1 MISNFEYKNFCI
13 SVAEEAGKFVMNY
26 FDKDFEVFS
35 KDTKNNLVTEVDK
48 GCQELVKNKISNRF
62 PDHSIIGEED
72 GSSSLR
78 NSSEFTWVIDPIDG
92 TTNFAN
98 GLPNFS
104 ISIGLLK
111 NSEPIA
117 GSIWIPWPNEN
128 RCLIFSTAKGEGS
141 WIDNKKIDINN
152 PQFSLGEG
160 AISSYSS
167 FSPIFGNK
175 SRKIKPMNN
184 RLRGDK
190 RVIGSVAYE
199 MAMLSKGVISFAL
212 LGPAFIWDFGAG
224 LLLIKEAGG
233 VVLELDNNY
242 EPKSE
247 FTSFL
252 NTNYQKDEETFVKL
266 KNWTGKFIAG
276 NSDIMKLNNHEKFV

>member
-13 SVAEEAGKFVMNY
+13 LVAEEAGKFVMNY

-48 GCQELVKNKISNRF
+48 GCQELIKNKISDRF

-72 GSSSLR
+72 EDSSIS
-78 NSSEFTWVIDPIDG
+78 NISEFTWVVDPIDG

-128 RCLIFSTAKGEGS
+128 RCLIFSTAKDEGS
-141 WIDNKKIDINN
+141 WIDNRKIDINN

-175 SRKIKPMNN
+175 SRKGLTASIA
-184 RLRGDK
+184 REILESELAD
-190 RVIGSVAYE
+190 
-199 MAMLSKGVISFAL
+199 ISL
-212 LGPAFIWDFGAG
+212 MD
-224 LLLIKEAGG
+224 LLIRFLAF
-233 VVLELDNNY
+233 DAA
-242 EPKSE
+242 S
-247 FTSFL
+247 SF
-252 NTNYQKDEETFVKL
+252 F
-266 KNWTGKFIAG
+266 
-276 NSDIMKLNNHEKFV
+276 

>member
-13 SVAEEAGKFVMNY
+13 LVAEEVGKFVMNY

-48 GCQELVKNKISNRF
+48 GCQELIKNKISNRF

-72 GSSSLR
+72 GDSSIS
-78 NSSEFTWVIDPIDG
+78 NTSEFTWVVDPIDG

-128 RCLIFSTAKGEGS
+128 RCLIFSTAKDEGS
-141 WIDNKKIDINN
+141 WIDNRKIDINN

-252 NTNYQKDEETFVKL
+252 NTNYQKDEETFEKL

-276 NSDIMKLNNHEKFV
+276 NPDIMKLNNHEKFV

>member
-1 MISNFEYKNFCI
+1 LISNFEYKNFCI
-13 SVAEEAGKFVMNY
+13 LVAEEAGKFVMNY

-48 GCQELVKNKISNRF
+48 GCQELIKNKISDRF

-72 GSSSLR
+72 GDSSIS
-78 NSSEFTWVIDPIDG
+78 NISEFTWVVDPIDG

-128 RCLIFSTAKGEGS
+128 RCLIFSTAKDEGS
-141 WIDNKKIDINN
+141 WIDNRKIDINN

-175 SRKIKPMNN
+175 SRKIKPMNI

-199 MAMLSKGVISFAL
+199 MAMLTKGVISFAL

-252 NTNYQKDEETFVKL
+252 NTNYQKDEETFEKL

-276 NSDIMKLNNHEKFV
+276 NPDIMKLNNHEKFV

>member
-13 SVAEEAGKFVMNY
+13 LVAEEAGKFVMNY

-48 GCQELVKNKISNRF
+48 GCQELIKNKISDRF

-72 GSSSLR
+72 EDSSIS
-78 NSSEFTWVIDPIDG
+78 NISEFTWVVDPIDG

-128 RCLIFSTAKGEGS
+128 RCLIFSTAKDEGS
-141 WIDNKKIDINN
+141 WIDNRKIDINN

-175 SRKIKPMNN
+175 SRKIKPMNI

-199 MAMLSKGVISFAL
+199 MAMLTKGVISFAL

-252 NTNYQKDEETFVKL
+252 NTNYQKDEETFEKL

-276 NSDIMKLNNHEKFV
+276 NPDIMKLNNHEKFV

>member
-13 SVAEEAGKFVMNY
+13 LVAEEAGKFVMNY

-48 GCQELVKNKISNRF
+48 GCQELIKNKISNRF

-72 GSSSLR
+72 GDSSIS
-78 NSSEFTWVIDPIDG
+78 NISKFTWVVDPIDG

-128 RCLIFSTAKGEGS
+128 RCLIFSTAKDEGS
-141 WIDNKKIDINN
+141 WIDNRKIDINN

-175 SRKIKPMNN
+175 SRKIKPMNI

-199 MAMLSKGVISFAL
+199 MAMLTKGVISFAL

-252 NTNYQKDEETFVKL
+252 NTNYQKDEETFEKL

-276 NSDIMKLNNHEKFV
+276 NPDIMKLNNHDKFV

>member
-13 SVAEEAGKFVMNY
+13 LVAEEAGKFVMNY

-48 GCQELVKNKISNRF
+48 GCQELIKNKISNRF

-72 GSSSLR
+72 GDSSIS
-78 NSSEFTWVIDPIDG
+78 NISEFTWVVDPIDG

-128 RCLIFSTAKGEGS
+128 RCLIFSTAKDEGS
-141 WIDNKKIDINN
+141 WIDNRKIDINN

-175 SRKIKPMNN
+175 SRKIKPMNI

-199 MAMLSKGVISFAL
+199 MAMLTKGVISFAL

-252 NTNYQKDEETFVKL
+252 NTNYQKDEETFEKL

-276 NSDIMKLNNHEKFV
+276 NPDIMKLNNHEKFV

>member
-13 SVAEEAGKFVMNY
+13 LVAEEAGKFVMNY

-48 GCQELVKNKISNRF
+48 GCQELIKNKISNRF

-72 GSSSLR
+72 GDSSIS
-78 NSSEFTWVIDPIDG
+78 NISEFTWVVDPIDG

-128 RCLIFSTAKGEGS
+128 RCLIFSTAKDEGS
-141 WIDNKKIDINN
+141 WIDNRKIDINN

-175 SRKIKPMNN
+175 SRKIKPMNI

-199 MAMLSKGVISFAL
+199 MAMLTKGVISFSL

-252 NTNYQKDEETFVKL
+252 NTNYQKDEETFEKL

-276 NSDIMKLNNHEKFV
+276 NPDIMKLNNHEKFV

>member
-13 SVAEEAGKFVMNY
+13 LVAEEAGKFVMNY

-48 GCQELVKNKISNRF
+48 GCQELIKNKISDRF

-72 GSSSLR
+72 GDSSIS
-78 NSSEFTWVIDPIDG
+78 NISKFTWVVDPIDG

-128 RCLIFSTAKGEGS
+128 RCLIFSTAKDEGS
-141 WIDNKKIDINN
+141 WIDNRKIDINN

-175 SRKIKPMNN
+175 SRKIKPMNI

-199 MAMLSKGVISFAL
+199 MAMLTKGVISFAL

-252 NTNYQKDEETFVKL
+252 NTNYQKDEETFEKL

-276 NSDIMKLNNHEKFV
+276 NPDIMKLNNHEKFV

>member
-1 MISNFEYKNFCI
+1 LISNSEYKKFCI
-13 SVAEEAGKFVMNY
+13 LLAEEAGKFVMNY
-26 FDKDFEVFS
+26 FDEDFEVFS
-35 KDTKNNLVTEVDK
+35 KDRKNNLVTEVDK
-48 GCQELVKNKISNRF
+48 GCQDLIKNRISKRF
-62 PDHSIIGEED
+62 PYHNIIGEED
-72 GSSSLR
+72 DPSEIK
-78 NSSEFTWVIDPIDG
+78 NVSEFVWVIDPIDG

-104 ISIGLLK
+104 ISIALLK
-111 NSEPIA
+111 NSAPIA
-117 GSIWIPWPNEN
+117 GSIWIPWPNEKKS
-128 RCLIFSTAKGEGS
+128 LIFSTAKDGGS
-141 WIDNKKIDINN
+141 WIGNSKISINKSN
-152 PQFSLGEG
+152 FSIGEG

-175 SRKIKPMNN
+175 DRKIKSMNK

-199 MAMLSKGVISFAL
+199 IAMLAKGVVSLAL

-233 VVLELDNNY
+233 IVLELDNNY

-247 FTSFL
+247 FNSFL
-252 NTNYQKDEETFVKL
+252 NENYQKDQETFIKL
-266 KNWTGKFIAG
+266 RNWTGKFIAG
-276 NSDIMKLNNHEKFV
+276 NADIMKLDNHEKFV

>member
-1 MISNFEYKNFCI
+1 
-13 SVAEEAGKFVMNY
+13 MNY
-26 FDKDFEVFS
+26 FHKDFEVFS

-48 GCQELVKNKISNRF
+48 GCQELIKNKISNRF

-72 GSSSLR
+72 GDSSIS
-78 NSSEFTWVIDPIDG
+78 NISEFTWVVDPIDG

-141 WIDNKKIDINN
+141 WIDNRKIDINN

-175 SRKIKPMNN
+175 SRKIKPMNI

-199 MAMLSKGVISFAL
+199 MAMLTKGVISFSL

-224 LLLIKEAGG
+224 LLLIKESGG

-252 NTNYQKDEETFVKL
+252 NTNYQKDEETFEKL

-276 NSDIMKLNNHEKFV
+276 NPDIMKLNNHEKFV

>member
-1 MISNFEYKNFCI
+1 LISNFEYKKFC
-13 SVAEEAGKFVMNY
+13 VFLAEEAGKFVMNY

-35 KDTKNNLVTEVDK
+35 KDRKNNLVTEVDK
-48 GCQELVKNKISNRF
+48 GCQDLIINRISERF
-62 PDHSIIGEED
+62 PDHNIIGEED
-72 GSSSLR
+72 DSLEIG
-78 NSSEFTWVIDPIDG
+78 NISEFVWVIDPIDG

-117 GSIWIPWPNEN
+117 GSIWTPWPNEK

-141 WIDNKKIDINN
+141 WIEDSKISISESH
-152 PQFSLGEG
+152 FSIGEG

-175 SRKIKPMNN
+175 DRKIKPINK

-199 MAMLSKGVISFAL
+199 MAMLAKGVVSFAL

-233 VVLELDNNY
+233 IVLELDNNY

-247 FTSFL
+247 FNSFL
-252 NTNYQKDEETFVKL
+252 NENYQKDEETFIRL
-266 KNWTGKFIAG
+266 RNWTGKFIAG
-276 NSDIMKLNNHEKFV
+276 NAEIMKLDNHEKFV

>member
-13 SVAEEAGKFVMNY
+13 LVAEEAGKFVMNY

-48 GCQELVKNKISNRF
+48 GCQELIKNKISNRF

-72 GSSSLR
+72 GDSSIS
-78 NSSEFTWVIDPIDG
+78 NISEFTWVVDPIDG

-141 WIDNKKIDINN
+141 WIDNRKIDINN

-175 SRKIKPMNN
+175 SRKIKPMNI

-199 MAMLSKGVISFAL
+199 MAMLTKGVISFAL

-252 NTNYQKDEETFVKL
+252 NTNYQKDEETFEKL

-276 NSDIMKLNNHEKFV
+276 NPDIMKLNNHEKFV

>member
-13 SVAEEAGKFVMNY
+13 LVAEEAGKFVMNY

-48 GCQELVKNKISNRF
+48 GCQELIKNKISNRF

-72 GSSSLR
+72 GDSSIS
-78 NSSEFTWVIDPIDG
+78 NISEFTWVVDPIDG

-128 RCLIFSTAKGEGS
+128 RCLIFSTAKDEGS
-141 WIDNKKIDINN
+141 WIDNRKIDINN

-175 SRKIKPMNN
+175 SRKIKPMNI

-199 MAMLSKGVISFAL
+199 MAMLTKGVISFAL

-252 NTNYQKDEETFVKL
+252 NTNYQKDEETFEKL

-276 NSDIMKLNNHEKFV
+276 NPDIMKLNNHDKFV

>member
-13 SVAEEAGKFVMNY
+13 LVAEEAGKFVMNY

-48 GCQELVKNKISNRF
+48 GCQELIKNIISYRF
-62 PDHSIIGEED
+62 PYDSIIGEED
-72 GSSSLR
+72 GDSSIS
-78 NSSEFTWVIDPIDG
+78 NISEFTWVVDPIDG

-141 WIDNKKIDINN
+141 WIDNRKIDINN

-175 SRKIKPMNN
+175 SRKIKPMNI

-199 MAMLSKGVISFAL
+199 MAMLTKGVISFAL

-276 NSDIMKLNNHEKFV
+276 NPDIMKLNNHEKFV

>member
-13 SVAEEAGKFVMNY
+13 LVAEEAGKFVMNY

-48 GCQELVKNKISNRF
+48 GCQELIKNKISNRF

-72 GSSSLR
+72 GDSSLS
-78 NSSEFTWVIDPIDG
+78 NISEFTWVIDPIDG

-111 NSEPIA
+111 NSVPIA

-128 RCLIFSTAKGEGS
+128 RCLIFSTAKDEGS
-141 WIDNKKIDINN
+141 WIDNRKIDINN

-175 SRKIKPMNN
+175 SRKIKPMNI

-199 MAMLSKGVISFAL
+199 MAMLTKGVISFAL

-252 NTNYQKDEETFVKL
+252 NTNYQKDEETFEKL

-276 NSDIMKLNNHEKFV
+276 NPDIMKLNNHEKFV

>member
-13 SVAEEAGKFVMNY
+13 LVAEEAGKFVMNY

-48 GCQELVKNKISNRF
+48 GCQELIKNKISDRF

-72 GSSSLR
+72 GDSSIS
-78 NSSEFTWVIDPIDG
+78 NTSEFTWVVDPIDG

-128 RCLIFSTAKGEGS
+128 RCLIFSTAKDEGS
-141 WIDNKKIDINN
+141 WIDNRKIDINN

-175 SRKIKPMNN
+175 SRKIKPMNI

-199 MAMLSKGVISFAL
+199 MAMLTKGVISFAL

-252 NTNYQKDEETFVKL
+252 NTNYQKDEETFEKL

-276 NSDIMKLNNHEKFV
+276 NPDIMKLNNHEKFV

>member
-1 MISNFEYKNFCI
+1 LISNFEYKNFCI
-13 SVAEEAGKFVMNY
+13 LVAEEAGKFVMNY

-48 GCQELVKNKISNRF
+48 GCQELIKNKISNRF

-72 GSSSLR
+72 GDSSIS
-78 NSSEFTWVIDPIDG
+78 NISEFTWVVDPIDG

-128 RCLIFSTAKGEGS
+128 RCLIFSTAKDEGS
-141 WIDNKKIDINN
+141 WIDNRKIDINN

-175 SRKIKPMNN
+175 SRKIKPMNI

-199 MAMLSKGVISFAL
+199 MAMLTKGVISFAL

-252 NTNYQKDEETFVKL
+252 NTNYQKDEETFEKL

-276 NSDIMKLNNHEKFV
+276 NPDIMKLNNHEKFV

>member
-13 SVAEEAGKFVMNY
+13 LVAEEAGKFVMNY

-48 GCQELVKNKISNRF
+48 GCQELIKNKISNRF

-72 GSSSLR
+72 GDSSIS
-78 NSSEFTWVIDPIDG
+78 NISEFTWVVDPIDG

-128 RCLIFSTAKGEGS
+128 RCLIFSTAKDEGS
-141 WIDNKKIDINN
+141 WIDNRKIDITN

-175 SRKIKPMNN
+175 SRKIKPMNI

-199 MAMLSKGVISFAL
+199 MAMLTKGVISFAL

-252 NTNYQKDEETFVKL
+252 NTNYQKDEETFEKL

-276 NSDIMKLNNHEKFV
+276 NPDIMKLNNHEKFV

>member
-13 SVAEEAGKFVMNY
+13 LVAEEAGKFVMNY

-48 GCQELVKNKISNRF
+48 GCQELIKNKISNRF

-72 GSSSLR
+72 GDSSIS
-78 NSSEFTWVIDPIDG
+78 NISKFTWVVDPIDG

-141 WIDNKKIDINN
+141 WIDNRKIDINN

-175 SRKIKPMNN
+175 SRKIKPMNI

-199 MAMLSKGVISFAL
+199 MAMLTKGVISFAL

-252 NTNYQKDEETFVKL
+252 NTNYQKDEETFEKL

-276 NSDIMKLNNHEKFV
+276 NPDIMKLNNHEKFV

>member
-62 PDHSIIGEED
+62 PGHSIIGEED
-72 GSSSLR
+72 GASSLR

-128 RCLIFSTAKGEGS
+128 RCLIFSTAKDEGS
-141 WIDNKKIDINN
+141 WIDNRKIDINN

-233 VVLELDNNY
+233 VVLELDINY

-252 NTNYQKDEETFVKL
+252 NANYQKDEDAFVKL

-276 NSDIMKLNNHEKFV
+276 NPDIMKLNNHDKFV

>member
-13 SVAEEAGKFVMNY
+13 LVAEEAGKFVMNY

-48 GCQELVKNKISNRF
+48 GCQELIKNKISDRF

-72 GSSSLR
+72 EDSSIS
-78 NSSEFTWVIDPIDG
+78 NISEFTWVVDPIDG

-141 WIDNKKIDINN
+141 WIDNRKIDINN

-175 SRKIKPMNN
+175 SRKIKPMNI

-199 MAMLSKGVISFAL
+199 MAMLTKGVISFAL

-252 NTNYQKDEETFVKL
+252 NTNYQKDEETFEKL

-276 NSDIMKLNNHEKFV
+276 NPDIMKLNNHEKFV

>member
-13 SVAEEAGKFVMNY
+13 LVAEEAGKFVMNY

-48 GCQELVKNKISNRF
+48 GCQELIKNKISNRF

-72 GSSSLR
+72 GDSSIS
-78 NSSEFTWVIDPIDG
+78 NISKFTWVVDPIDG

-128 RCLIFSTAKGEGS
+128 RCLIFSTAKDEGS
-141 WIDNKKIDINN
+141 WIDNRKIDINN

-175 SRKIKPMNN
+175 SRKIKPMNI

-199 MAMLSKGVISFAL
+199 MAMLTKGVISFAL

-252 NTNYQKDEETFVKL
+252 NTNYQKDEETFEKL

-276 NSDIMKLNNHEKFV
+276 NPDIMKLNNHEKFV

>member
-1 MISNFEYKNFCI
+1 LISNFEYKNFCI
-13 SVAEEAGKFVMNY
+13 LVAEEAGKFVMNY

-48 GCQELVKNKISNRF
+48 GCQELIKNKISNRF

-72 GSSSLR
+72 GDSSLS
-78 NSSEFTWVIDPIDG
+78 NISEFTWVIDPIDG

-128 RCLIFSTAKGEGS
+128 RCLIFSTAKDEGS
-141 WIDNKKIDINN
+141 WIDNRKIDINN

-175 SRKIKPMNN
+175 SRKIKPMNI

-199 MAMLSKGVISFAL
+199 MAMLTKGVISFAL

-252 NTNYQKDEETFVKL
+252 NTNYQKDEETFEKL

-276 NSDIMKLNNHEKFV
+276 NPDIMKLNNHEKFV

>member
-1 MISNFEYKNFCI
+1 MVSNFEYKEFCT
-13 SVAEEAGKFVMNY
+13 SLLEEAGNFVLSY
-26 FDKDFEVFS
+26 FDKKFEITS
-35 KDTKNNLVTEVDK
+35 KDRKNNLVTEVDK
-48 GCQELVKNKISNRF
+48 KCQELIKSKINLRF

-72 GSSSLR
+72 EEGSFVAK
-78 NSSEFTWVIDPIDG
+78 EKDYVWVIDPIDG

-104 ISIGLLK
+104 ISIGLLN

-117 GSIWIPWPNEN
+117 GSIWVPWPNEN
-128 RCLIFSTAKGEGS
+128 QCLIFSTGKGEGA
-141 WIDNKKIDINN
+141 WIGNKRIFLNKLE
-152 PQFSLGEG
+152 PFSLDAG

-175 SRKIKPMNN
+175 DRKIEPMNKIIK
-184 RLRGDK
+184 GDK

-199 MAMLSKGVISFAL
+199 MAMIAKGVIKFSL

-233 VVLELDNNY
+233 MVLELDKNYLPIREFNSFINGKNTTTYNN
-242 EPKSE
+242 
-247 FTSFL
+247 
-252 NTNYQKDEETFVKL
+252 L
-266 KNWTGKFIAG
+266 KEWSGKFIAG
-276 NSDIMKLNNHEKFV
+276 HSGIIKLDNKQKFV

>member
-13 SVAEEAGKFVMNY
+13 LVAEEAGKFVMNY

-48 GCQELVKNKISNRF
+48 GCQELIKNKISNRF

-72 GSSSLR
+72 GDSSIS
-78 NSSEFTWVIDPIDG
+78 NISEFTWVVDPIDG

-128 RCLIFSTAKGEGS
+128 RCLIFSTAKDEGS
-141 WIDNKKIDINN
+141 WIDNRKIDINN

-175 SRKIKPMNN
+175 SRKIKPMNI

-199 MAMLSKGVISFAL
+199 MAMLTKGVISFAL

-276 NSDIMKLNNHEKFV
+276 NPDIMKLNNHEKFV

>member
-13 SVAEEAGKFVMNY
+13 LVAEEAGKFVMNY

-48 GCQELVKNKISNRF
+48 GCQELIKNKISDRF

-72 GSSSLR
+72 EDSSIS
-78 NSSEFTWVIDPIDG
+78 NISEFTWVVDPIDG

-128 RCLIFSTAKGEGS
+128 RCLIFSTAKDEGS
-141 WIDNKKIDINN
+141 WIDNRKIDINN

-175 SRKIKPMNN
+175 SRKIKPMNI

-199 MAMLSKGVISFAL
+199 MAMLTKGVISFAL

-233 VVLELDNNY
+233 IVLELDNNY

-252 NTNYQKDEETFVKL
+252 NTNYQKDEETFEKL

-276 NSDIMKLNNHEKFV
+276 NPDIMKLNNHEKFV

>member
-1 MISNFEYKNFCI
+1 
-13 SVAEEAGKFVMNY
+13 
-26 FDKDFEVFS
+26 
-35 KDTKNNLVTEVDK
+35 
-48 GCQELVKNKISNRF
+48 
-62 PDHSIIGEED
+62 
-72 GSSSLR
+72 
-78 NSSEFTWVIDPIDG
+78 
-92 TTNFAN
+92 
-98 GLPNFS
+98 
-104 ISIGLLK
+104 
-111 NSEPIA
+111 
-117 GSIWIPWPNEN
+117 
-128 RCLIFSTAKGEGS
+128 
-141 WIDNKKIDINN
+141 
-152 PQFSLGEG
+152 
-160 AISSYSS
+160 
-167 FSPIFGNK
+167 
-175 SRKIKPMNN
+175 MNN

-233 VVLELDNNY
+233 VVLELDINY

-276 NSDIMKLNNHEKFV
+276 NPDIMKLNNHDKFV

>member
-1 MISNFEYKNFCI
+1 LISNFEYKNFCI
-13 SVAEEAGKFVMNY
+13 LVAEEAGKFVMNY

-48 GCQELVKNKISNRF
+48 GCQELIKNKISNRF

-72 GSSSLR
+72 GDSSLS
-78 NSSEFTWVIDPIDG
+78 NISEFTWVIDPIDG

-111 NSEPIA
+111 NSVPIA

-128 RCLIFSTAKGEGS
+128 RCLIFSTAKDEGS
-141 WIDNKKIDINN
+141 WIDNRKIDINN

-175 SRKIKPMNN
+175 SRKIKPMNI

-199 MAMLSKGVISFAL
+199 MAMLTKGVISFAL

-252 NTNYQKDEETFVKL
+252 NTNYQKDEETFEKL

-276 NSDIMKLNNHEKFV
+276 NPDIMKLNNHEKFV

>member
-13 SVAEEAGKFVMNY
+13 LVAEEAGKFVMNY

-48 GCQELVKNKISNRF
+48 GCQELIKNKISNRF

-72 GSSSLR
+72 GDSSIS
-78 NSSEFTWVIDPIDG
+78 NISEFTWVVDPIDG

-141 WIDNKKIDINN
+141 WIDNRKIDINN

-175 SRKIKPMNN
+175 SRKIKPMNI

-199 MAMLSKGVISFAL
+199 MAMLTKGVISFAL

-276 NSDIMKLNNHEKFV
+276 NPDIMKLNNHEKFV

>member
-13 SVAEEAGKFVMNY
+13 LVAEEAGKFVMNY

-48 GCQELVKNKISNRF
+48 GCQELIKNKISDRF

-72 GSSSLR
+72 GDSSLS
-78 NSSEFTWVIDPIDG
+78 NISEFTWVIDPIDG

-104 ISIGLLK
+104 ISIALLK

-128 RCLIFSTAKGEGS
+128 RCLIFSTAKDKGS
-141 WIDNKKIDINN
+141 WIDNRKIDINN

-175 SRKIKPMNN
+175 SRKIKPMNI

-199 MAMLSKGVISFAL
+199 MAMLTKGVISFAL

-276 NSDIMKLNNHEKFV
+276 NPDIMKLNNHEKFV

>member
-13 SVAEEAGKFVMNY
+13 LVAEEAGKFVMNY

-48 GCQELVKNKISNRF
+48 GCQELIKNKISNRF

-72 GSSSLR
+72 GDSSIS
-78 NSSEFTWVIDPIDG
+78 NTSEFTWVVDPIDG

-128 RCLIFSTAKGEGS
+128 RCLIFSTAKDEGS
-141 WIDNKKIDINN
+141 WIDNRKIDINN

-175 SRKIKPMNN
+175 SRKIKPMNI

-199 MAMLSKGVISFAL
+199 MAMLTKGVISFAL

-252 NTNYQKDEETFVKL
+252 NTNYQKDEETFEKL

-276 NSDIMKLNNHEKFV
+276 NPDIMKLNNHEKFV

>member
-13 SVAEEAGKFVMNY
+13 LVAEEAGKFVMNY

-48 GCQELVKNKISNRF
+48 GCQELIKNKISDRF

-72 GSSSLR
+72 EDSSIS
-78 NSSEFTWVIDPIDG
+78 NISEFTWVVDPIDG

-128 RCLIFSTAKGEGS
+128 RCLIFSTAKDEGS
-141 WIDNKKIDINN
+141 WIDNRKIDINN

-175 SRKIKPMNN
+175 SRKIKPMNI

-199 MAMLSKGVISFAL
+199 MAMLTKGVISFAL

-276 NSDIMKLNNHEKFV
+276 NPDIMKLNNHEKFV

>member
-13 SVAEEAGKFVMNY
+13 LVAEEAGKFVMNY

-48 GCQELVKNKISNRF
+48 GCQELIKNKISNRF

-72 GSSSLR
+72 GDSSIS
-78 NSSEFTWVIDPIDG
+78 NISEFTWVVDPIDG

-111 NSEPIA
+111 NSVPIA

-128 RCLIFSTAKGEGS
+128 RCLIFSTAKDEGS
-141 WIDNKKIDINN
+141 WIDNRKIDINN

-175 SRKIKPMNN
+175 SRKIKPMNI

-199 MAMLSKGVISFAL
+199 MAMLTKGVISFAL

-252 NTNYQKDEETFVKL
+252 NTNYQKDEETFEKL

-276 NSDIMKLNNHEKFV
+276 NPDIMKLNNHEKFV

>member
-13 SVAEEAGKFVMNY
+13 LVAEEAGKFVMNY

-48 GCQELVKNKISNRF
+48 GCQELIKNKISDRF

-72 GSSSLR
+72 GDSSIS
-78 NSSEFTWVIDPIDG
+78 NISEFTWVVDPIDG

-128 RCLIFSTAKGEGS
+128 RCLIFSTAKDEGS
-141 WIDNKKIDINN
+141 WIDNRKIDINN

-175 SRKIKPMNN
+175 SRKIKPMNI

-199 MAMLSKGVISFAL
+199 MAMLTKGVISFAL

-276 NSDIMKLNNHEKFV
+276 NPDIMKLNNHEKFV

>member
-13 SVAEEAGKFVMNY
+13 LAAEEAGKFVMNY

>member
-13 SVAEEAGKFVMNY
+13 LVAEEAGKFVMNY

-48 GCQELVKNKISNRF
+48 GCQELIKNKISDRF

-72 GSSSLR
+72 GDSSIS
-78 NSSEFTWVIDPIDG
+78 NISEFTWVVDPIDG

-128 RCLIFSTAKGEGS
+128 RCLIFSTAKDEGS
-141 WIDNKKIDINN
+141 WIDNRKIDINN

-175 SRKIKPMNN
+175 SRKIKPMNI

-199 MAMLSKGVISFAL
+199 MAMLTKGVISFSL

-247 FTSFL
+247 FTSFP
-252 NTNYQKDEETFVKL
+252 NTNYQKDEETFEKL

-276 NSDIMKLNNHEKFV
+276 NPDIMKLNNHEKFV

>member
-13 SVAEEAGKFVMNY
+13 LVAEEAGKFVMNY

-48 GCQELVKNKISNRF
+48 GCQELIKNKISNRF

-72 GSSSLR
+72 GDSSIS
-78 NSSEFTWVIDPIDG
+78 NISEFTWVVDPIDG

-128 RCLIFSTAKGEGS
+128 RCLIFSTAKDEGS
-141 WIDNKKIDINN
+141 WIDNRKIDINN

-175 SRKIKPMNN
+175 SRKIKPMNI

-199 MAMLSKGVISFAL
+199 MAMLTKGVISFAL

-233 VVLELDNNY
+233 IVLELDNNY

-252 NTNYQKDEETFVKL
+252 NTNYQKDEETFEKL

-276 NSDIMKLNNHEKFV
+276 NPDIMKLNNHEKFV

>member
-13 SVAEEAGKFVMNY
+13 LVAEEAGKFVMNY

-48 GCQELVKNKISNRF
+48 GCQELIKNKISNRF

-72 GSSSLR
+72 GDSSLS
-78 NSSEFTWVIDPIDG
+78 NITEFTWVIDPIDG
-92 TTNFAN
+92 TTNFVN

-128 RCLIFSTAKGEGS
+128 RCLIFSTAKDEGS
-141 WIDNKKIDINN
+141 WIDNRKIDINN

-175 SRKIKPMNN
+175 SRKIKPMNI

-199 MAMLSKGVISFAL
+199 MAMLTKGVISFAL

-252 NTNYQKDEETFVKL
+252 NTNYQKDEETFEKL

-276 NSDIMKLNNHEKFV
+276 NPDIMKLNNHEKFV